1 MLLFL
6 IFALIIVSGL
16 IAYLGDQIGM
26 KVGKKRLS
34 VFGIRPKYTSIII
47 TILTGILI
55 ATITITLLLTALEDV
70 RMAVFDMQGLLVK
83 LSNLNQ
89 QIVMKDTELS
99 GKDDKLKE
107 MEVEIA
113 TTTFQMEN
121 IRKEKGQLQDN
132 LDLTLEQYN
141 ELKDLLK
148 KTEADY
154 QKLATVK
161 MELEK
166 TRVILEEKIEGLEEQ
181 KTELES
187 ERKTLEGDVK
197 SLQEDLDKLTDQ
209 MSVVITNATLSLLKS
224 QLDVDQY
231 QNKNIIFRKGDSVYM
246 ESLNTIS
253 TGDPIDGE
261 QAMEAFIQRANQ
273 SVDNLN
279 LLKYMGRSI
288 KILNGQDLQRIT
300 EELVNS
306 TKEKILVA
314 IFAEKNIVANEYLDA
329 LITFEPNHR
338 VYSQSE
344 IVWEQEIDSNQDPL
358 VIEQAIREILK
369 NISEDARQKG
379 ILSNAS
385 GGVGSIGFSDF
396 FKITD
401 NIQNLSG
408 KVKVR
413 VRAVRDIWREDAL
426 STKNLDFEV
435 IPMGFN
441 P

>member
-34 VFGIRPKYTSIII
+34 IFGIRPKYTSIII
-47 TILTGILI
+47 TIMTGVLI

-70 RMAVFDMQGLLVK
+70 RMAVFDMQGLLLK
-83 LSNLNQ
+83 LSDLNQ
-89 QIVMKDTELS
+89 QIVTKDTELAD
-99 GKDDKLKE
+99 KDGRLKE
-107 MEVEIA
+107 MEQEIS

-121 IRKEKGQLQDN
+121 IRKEKGQLQEN
-132 LDLTLEQYN
+132 LDLTLSQYN
-141 ELKDLLK
+141 LLK
-148 KTEADY
+148 ELLTQTEADY
-154 QKLATVK
+154 KKLAQVK

-166 TRVILEEKIEGLEEQ
+166 TRVVLEDKIKGLEDQ
-181 KTELES
+181 RVELED
-187 ERKTLEGDVK
+187 EKKTLEGDIK

-209 MSVVITNATLSLLKS
+209 MNSVILNATVSVLKS

-231 QNKNIIFRKGDSVYM
+231 QNKNIIYRKGDLVYM
-246 ESLNTIS
+246 ESLNRIS
-253 TGDPIDGE
+253 TGNRADSEGAI
-261 QAMEAFIQRANQ
+261 EAFIERANQ

-279 LLKYMGRSI
+279 LLENLGRSI
-288 KILNGQDLQRIT
+288 KIMNGEELQRIT

-306 TKEKILVA
+306 NAEKILVA

-338 VYSQSE
+338 VYSQAE
-344 IVWEQEIDSNQDPL
+344 VIWEKELDSNQDPL
-358 VIEQAIREILK
+358 MIEQAIREILSD
-369 NISEDARQKG
+369 ISEDARQKG
-379 ILSNAS
+379 IFSNAS

-396 FKITD
+396 FKITE
-401 NIQNLSG
+401 NIKNLSG
-408 KVKVR
+408 RIKVR
-413 VRAVRDIWREDAL
+413 VRALQDIWREDTL
-426 STKNLDFEV
+426 STKNLEFEV
-435 IPMGFN
+435 IPLGFS